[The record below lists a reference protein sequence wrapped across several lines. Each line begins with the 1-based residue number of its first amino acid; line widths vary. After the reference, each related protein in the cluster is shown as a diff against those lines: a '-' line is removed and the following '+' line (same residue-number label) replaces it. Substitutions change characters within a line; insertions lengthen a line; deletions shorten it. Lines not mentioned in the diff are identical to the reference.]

1 MIEIN
6 NREDWKKG
14 VKTFLE
20 NVTVPYDKEYK
31 WPPAIYNENGDIFFQ
46 FNEYID
52 YIPNEKNIMTSSEE
66 EKNDITKL
74 FNLDSFDELLEIFN
88 LRDEACFKA
97 WNNIDKNNI
106 KEEIESALKEAFGYS
121 LMTFS
126 EDEYNESIE
135 LSELDLEGE

>member
-52 YIPNEKNIMTSSEE
+52 YIPNERNIMTSSEE
-66 EKNDITKL
+66 EKNEIVKL
-74 FNLDSFDELLEIFN
+74 FNQNDFNELLEMFN
-88 LRDEACFKA
+88 NREEAYFKS
-97 WNNIDKNNI
+97 WDGIDNNNI
-106 KEEIESALKEAFGYS
+106 KDEIESALKEAFGYS

-135 LSELDLEGE
+135 LSELDLEEE

>member
-52 YIPNEKNIMTSSEE
+52 YIPNERNIMTSSEE

-74 FNLDSFDELLEIFN
+74 FNLDSFAN
-88 LRDEACFKA
+88 K
-97 WNNIDKNNI
+97 
-106 KEEIESALKEAFGYS
+106 SVSLKQSSGNVSQSFAAT
-121 LMTFS
+121 L
-126 EDEYNESIE
+126 
-135 LSELDLEGE
+135 